1 MAVLALAVAAG
12 CDSKKEAVMTSGID
26 LTNLDTTA
34 VQGADFYQYACGG
47 WMKKH
52 PLTNEYSRFG
62 SFDMLAE
69 NNREQLK
76 GLIVEIASG
85 QNAQGTIGQKI
96 GDIYNLAMD
105 SVKLNADGVTPI
117 QADLEKIASVKD
129 KSEIVPLMAE
139 LAHSGVFPYFSFY
152 VGADIMDSKSN
163 LFQLYQGGISL
174 GEKEYYLDNDDVTV
188 NIRNKYKEHIVKMFQ
203 LAGFDEAAA
212 KKKMEA
218 VMDIETRIAKA
229 SFSAVEQRNPAANY
243 HKMSLDEL
251 KKEIPGID
259 WDAFLNGIGVKGV
272 TELSVSQVEPIKE
285 VEKIINSLPVENQI
299 AYMQWSLIDRAAGYL
314 SDDLVAQNFDFYG
327 KTLSGKQA
335 NQPRWKRAVSTVNG
349 VLGEAVGQ
357 MYVEK
362 YFPAAAKERMVQ
374 LVKNLQTALGERIRN
389 LEWMGDSTKIKAI
402 EKLNSFY
409 VKVGYPDKWRDY
421 TGLNIEKDSYWA
433 NVKRATEFELDYML
447 SKAGKPVDRDEWG
460 MTPQTVNAYYNP
472 TTNEICFPAGI
483 LQYPF
488 FDMNADDA
496 FNYGAIGVVIGHE
509 MTHGFDDQGRQFD
522 KDGNL
527 KDWWTAE
534 DAKRFEEFVNY
545 LTINVSE
552 FYRNPDQ
559 WELLDKE
566 VIPGLIN
573 RFGKDLKIWSAACST
588 GDEPYSL
595 VMALSRHLPLSHIH
609 IIATDIDKQVI
620 EKAKIGLYTEKSIAA
635 VPEDLKRRFF
645 TKVGASYQIA
655 QEIKDCVEFKQHNLL
670 KDEYPTHCHMIVCRN
685 VLIYFTEEAK
695 EEVFAKFSKSLIP
708 EGCLFIGSTEQIIQY
723 KDMGY
728 YRMNS
733 FFYGKNK

>member
-76 GLIVEIASG
+76 GLIVEIAAG

-251 KKEIPGID
+251 KKEILGID

-272 TELSVSQVEPIKE
+272 TELSVSQVDPIKE

-327 KTLSGKQA
+327 KTLSGKQT

-534 DAKRFEEFVNY
+534 DAKRFEERAQVMVNFFDSIQV
-545 LTINVSE
+545 L
-552 FYRNPDQ
+552 
-559 WELLDKE
+559 
-566 VIPGLIN
+566 PGLNANGSLTLGENIADHGGLQVSFQAFKN
-573 RFGKDLKIWSAACST
+573 ATKDAPL
-588 GDEPYSL
+588 L
-595 VMALSRHLPLSHIH
+595 VKDGF
-609 IIATDIDKQVI
+609 T
-620 EKAKIGLYTEKSIAA
+620 
-635 VPEDLKRRFF
+635 PEQRFF
-645 TKVGASYQIA
+645 LSYAGVWAGNIR
-655 QEIKDCVEFKQHNLL
+655 D
-670 KDEYPTHCHMIVCRN
+670 
-685 VLIYFTEEAK
+685 
-695 EEVFAKFSKSLIP
+695 
-708 EGCLFIGSTEQIIQY
+708 EQIRLQTKSDPHSLGRWRVNGALPQIGAWY
-723 KDMGY
+723 DAFGIKEGDPMY
-728 YRMNS
+728 LAPEKRVS
-733 FFYGKNK
+733 IW